1 VSLLLSKS
9 LEDRR
14 KSRVNGRR
22 DSTTGTPSL
31 MIMSARRHRRRRRRR
46 RRRWN
51 PKVIIIIIIRDCC
64 ALSLKL
70 VKSGIVGLSI
80 NHWSRCRHRIL
91 WSWTV
96 RPKDEA
102 RGLKSTL
109 ELWGPN
115 QLSKD
120 VTQIVS
126 IRQLSTS
133 T

>member
-1 VSLLLSKS
+1 MLLSKS
-9 LEDRR
+9 LENRS
-14 KSRVNGRR
+14 KSRVNGWRGSWG
-22 DSTTGTPSL
+22 STRTPSL
-31 MIMSARRHRRRRRRR
+31 MIICARRHRRRRRRR
-46 RRRWN
+46 N
-51 PKVIIIIIIRDCC
+51 SKVIIIIIIIIMDCC
-64 ALSLKL
+64 VLSLKL
-70 VKSGIVGLSI
+70 VKSGILGLSI